1 MLKYLKVA
9 NVVEVPPNGMKLI
22 KVDGLE
28 ILLINF
34 GGRLYAYDNK
44 CPHKGF
50 PLFFGSLNG
59 KILRC
64 GFHYAEFDVT
74 NGKSLNKVTEK
85 PLKKIKLEVINSEI
99 FAVVPDLDIA
109 NELQSLSKFKY
120 HSNSDI

>member
-1 MLKYLKVA
+1 MPKYLMIAKVKD
-9 NVVEVPPNGMKLI
+9 VPPNEMKLV
-22 KVDGLE
+22 KADGLE

-34 GGRLYAYDNK
+34 DGKFYAYDNK

-74 NGKSLNKVTEK
+74 NGKPTNKVTEK
-85 PLKKIKLEVINSEI
+85 PLKKIKLRVINSEI
-99 FAVVPDLDIA
+99 FAKVPD
-109 NELQSLSKFKY
+109 QT
-120 HSNSDI
+120 